1 MGEGEGTWTWTSRR
15 GSGRVLVQA
24 VKEEVGELA
33 GRRGRDC
40 SCQQCQWRNAGFEGE
55 EGEGEGVEEGKQQ
68 VLQNLVVW
76 LPLHLLPLKKVE
88 VKGLLL
94 LLLHFLQMVVLLLL
108 PLLYL

>member
-1 MGEGEGTWTWTSRR
+1 
-15 GSGRVLVQA
+15 
-24 VKEEVGELA
+24 
-33 GRRGRDC
+33 
-40 SCQQCQWRNAGFEGE
+40 
-55 EGEGEGVEEGKQQ
+55 VEEGKQQ